1 MAYVEE
7 WGLFYLQ
14 MWRPVSRHIS
24 STMQWT
30 FQTLALVFRN
40 QTNYMPLC
48 AVYHSWSVYYS
59 GLSGVSEWASL
70 ASWSSLYLWLTSCHF
85 LEVWLC
91 GYFTYPPPPPKKPL
105 TLEIFGIWPQYFYT
119 VTIHIFITLCFMNS
133 EGLLHC
139 TQTSFNLFSWSNP
152 LKQSVEVCAI
162 KAGWFPFRKLSS
174 MDTCSQWLVASW
186 R

>member
-1 MAYVEE
+1 MGSFLFTNVKTCIQAYLFYNAVNLPNPCLSLSEPNKLHATVCCISQLE
-7 WGLFYLQ
+7 CLLLWAEWSFRMGFSGKLEQPVPLTDKLPFSWGLT
-14 MWRPVSRHIS
+14 MWV
-24 STMQWT
+24 
-30 FQTLALVFRN
+30 
-40 QTNYMPLC
+40 
-48 AVYHSWSVYYS
+48 
-59 GLSGVSEWASL
+59 
-70 ASWSSLYLWLTSCHF
+70 LYLST
-85 LEVWLC
+85 
-91 GYFTYPPPPPKKPL
+91 PPPKKPL